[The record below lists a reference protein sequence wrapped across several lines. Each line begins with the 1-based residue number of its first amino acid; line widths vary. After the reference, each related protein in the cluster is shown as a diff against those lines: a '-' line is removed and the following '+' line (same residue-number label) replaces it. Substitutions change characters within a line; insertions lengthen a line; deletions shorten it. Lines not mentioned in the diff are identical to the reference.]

1 MNFFKNFKLFT
12 IAALSAASLAAC
24 KPETPEE
31 KQLRISKEVE
41 EVIANSQQLIQ
52 AGKVDKAIDSLEAAF
67 VSYGDDVKIFEAL
80 AYAYADKGNHLTS
93 GKYFEKAGDIN
104 LSDSDMYVY
113 AASAYEKAGN
123 PNLAINAYKKYLQKN
138 PKSLLAWKSLA
149 RNLELAGMFEDALN
163 AHFSAIKNA
172 GRSANAEESA
182 RIGALF
188 LKVKNL
194 EQSKNWLS
202 GAYKSAPADDAKL
215 RSGILEGL
223 VEISLAQ
230 GDMPNLIKYFN
241 ELEKLDAELVKEKFP
256 NLRAHID
263 EFNRKMKEA
272 EEALQ
277 KQKEE
282 QAKKEEEARK
292 AEEAKKIE
300 EQKKLEEQKR
310 IDEEKAEEERKI
322 AEAKKLEEQKK
333 LEAERKI
340 EEERLAKERL
350 LMPEYASE
358 ASAKLVEKGEIKEA
372 EKISQTVVSK
382 HPKSAVA
389 WASLSKVY
397 TAKGDNKSAFYSA
410 KEALNAS
417 PESVEYTIL
426 YLNAANKVFSVE
438 KFLDTIY
445 AAREKFPNNPEI
457 MLGLARTYVILKNYE
472 EARYNYILF
481 LQYADKNHPLRSEV
495 EEEIKKIP
503 AAE

>member
-1 MNFFKNFKLFT
+1 MNFLKNFKLFT
-12 IAALSAASLAAC
+12 IAAVSAASLAAC

-163 AHFSAIKNA
+163 AYFSAIKNA

-188 LKVKNL
+188 LKIKNL
-194 EQSKNWLS
+194 EQSKNWLL

-223 VEISLAQ
+223 VQISLAQ
-230 GDMPNLIKYFN
+230 GDMPNLIKYFD
-241 ELEKLDAELVKEKFP
+241 ELEKLDAEL
-256 NLRAHID
+256 
-263 EFNRKMKEA
+263 
-272 EEALQ
+272 
-277 KQKEE
+277 
-282 QAKKEEEARK
+282 ARPYRRVQQ
-292 AEEAKKIE
+292 EN
-300 EQKKLEEQKR
+300 
-310 IDEEKAEEERKI
+310 ER
-322 AEAKKLEEQKK
+322 
-333 LEAERKI
+333 
-340 EEERLAKERL
+340 
-350 LMPEYASE
+350 
-358 ASAKLVEKGEIKEA
+358 G
-372 EKISQTVVSK
+372 
-382 HPKSAVA
+382 
-389 WASLSKVY
+389 
-397 TAKGDNKSAFYSA
+397 
-410 KEALNAS
+410 
-417 PESVEYTIL
+417 
-426 YLNAANKVFSVE
+426 
-438 KFLDTIY
+438 
-445 AAREKFPNNPEI
+445 
-457 MLGLARTYVILKNYE
+457 
-472 EARYNYILF
+472 
-481 LQYADKNHPLRSEV
+481 
-495 EEEIKKIP
+495 
-503 AAE
+503 